1 VVSEHFVLHTDL
13 DLNSAKEA
21 SSDLEATFATLSEF
35 AFPSQDRPKMTVE
48 VVMFKNDEEY
58 ETVVD
63 NKVSDGAFVTG
74 GLHDFERGSIV
85 LLKGDLRNT
94 RHVFQHELT
103 HFLVSYYYPQAPTW
117 LSEGLA
123 EYYGATEIGD
133 EDVRLGVPPDILR
146 NWAALLNM
154 RQMGYRVPV
163 DKAPPVG
170 DLMAMTPLE
179 FYGDVDADTSS
190 DLGLASLVS
199 SMVRYG
205 SAWTLVHLLQT
216 DPKYKSDFGAY
227 LASLREGER
236 SEQSWAMSIGGFN
249 SDTLDADFRAHLAAP
264 ELTAYRVKY
273 KPRRPQP
280 LRVEPLSDNELHLL
294 WARLRPWEKGAKA
307 DAARAE
313 LDEVERRDPGNMD
326 LGLLKAWWA
335 VEIDDLPGAERAL
348 SAVAPEHRGDARVLN
363 ATGWVKLLPL
373 LARKGTKFADFA
385 LALHSTATKLAPVA
399 RSAAEF
405 DLLAHYQAGR
415 GNLDE
420 AIAYEKRAVGVDP
433 NCIPCLSSAADML
446 SQKGRIGEALKV
458 ATLAYGLV
466 AEGKRPT
473 KLLEQIRGLQ
483 KRLVDASAVP
493 SAPAPVSRAA
503 PAVSSS
509 PSRTKAPRAPRP
521 TSSAR

>member
-21 SSDLEATFATLSEF
+21 SSDLEAMFATLSDL
-35 AFPSQDRPKMTVE
+35 AFPSHDRPKMAVE
-48 VVMFKNDEEY
+48 VVMFKNDEEF
-58 ETVVD
+58 ETIVD

-74 GLHDFERGSIV
+74 GLHDFERGSIAI
-85 LLKGDLRNT
+85 LKADLRNT
-94 RHVFQHELT
+94 RNVFQHELT
-103 HFLVSYYYPQAPTW
+103 HFMVSYYYPQAPAW

-133 EDVRLGVPPDILR
+133 EDVRLGVAPDILR

-154 RQMGYRVPV
+154 RRMGYYVSV
-163 DKAPPVG
+163 QKAPRVG

-179 FYGDVDADTSS
+179 FYGDLGANTDS
-190 DLGLASLVS
+190 DLGRASLAST
-199 SMVRYG
+199 MVRYA

-236 SEQSWAMSIGGFN
+236 SERSWAMSIGGFN

-273 KPRRPQP
+273 KAPRPQP
-280 LRVEPLSDNELHLL
+280 LRVDPLTDNELHLL
-294 WARLRPWEKGAKA
+294 WARLRPWEEGAKA

-313 LDEVERRDPGNMD
+313 LEKVETRDPGNMN

-335 VEIDDLPGAERAL
+335 LEKDDVPGAERAL
-348 SAVAPEHRGDARVLN
+348 SAIAPEYRGDARVLN

-373 LARKGTKFADFA
+373 LEHKSAKPADFA
-385 LALHSTATKLAPVA
+385 LALHPTATKLAPVA
-399 RSAAEF
+399 RSAAQF
-405 DLLAHYQAGR
+405 DLLARYQAGR

-420 AIAYEKRAVGVDP
+420 AIAYEKRAVDVDP
-433 NCIPCLSSAADML
+433 NCVPCLSAAADML
-446 SQKGRIGEALKV
+446 SEKGLIGEALKV
-458 ATLAYGLV
+458 ATFAYGLV

-473 KLLEQIRGLQ
+473 KLLGQIQGLQ
-483 KRLVDASAVP
+483 KRLAAASAVP
-493 SAPAPVSRAA
+493 SAPAPVSSAA

-509 PSRTKAPRAPRP
+509 PSRTKAPRARP
-521 TSSAR
+521 TSTAR